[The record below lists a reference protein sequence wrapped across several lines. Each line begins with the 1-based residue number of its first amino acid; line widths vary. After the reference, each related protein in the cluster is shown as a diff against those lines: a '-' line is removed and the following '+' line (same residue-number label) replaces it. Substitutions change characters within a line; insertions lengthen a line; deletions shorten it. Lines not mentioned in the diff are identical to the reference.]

1 MDDHDSGD
9 ASVFRIGGYR
19 WGAAVVGFTAAVCL
33 LIVVSALVLHLAS
46 EHSGQVI
53 GSERLGNLLAI
64 GLFVSL
70 IAVPTY
76 LLAVVDADSA

>member
-1 MDDHDSGD
+1 MDDPDSSE
-9 ASVFRIGGYR
+9 ASVFRTGGYR
-19 WGAAVVGFTAAVCL
+19 WITAVVGFTAAVCL
-33 LIVVSALVLHLAS
+33 LIVVSVLVLHLAS
-46 EHSGQVI
+46 EYGGRVT

-76 LLAVVDADSA
+76 LLAVVADSA

>member
-1 MDDHDSGD
+1 MDDCDRSK
-9 ASVFRIGGYR
+9 ASVFRTGGYR
-19 WGAAVVGFTAAVCL
+19 WVAVVVGFTVAVCL
-33 LIVVSALVLHLAS
+33 LIVASVLVLQFVS
-46 EHSGQVI
+46 EYSGRVI

-76 LLAVVDADSA
+76 LLAVADADSA